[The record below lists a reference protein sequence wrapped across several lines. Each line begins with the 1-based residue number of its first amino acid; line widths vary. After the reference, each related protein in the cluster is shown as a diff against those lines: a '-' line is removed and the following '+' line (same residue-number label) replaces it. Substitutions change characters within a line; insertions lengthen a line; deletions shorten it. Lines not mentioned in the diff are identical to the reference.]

1 METLSEFETYEQPIP
16 RIVIPILG
24 NADADSGAHRPR
36 RRRLTHAKVARVLHI

>member
-36 RRRLTHAKVARVLHI
+36 PKSSHLRRVPNT